1 MRWKKNQSESL
12 YIKLNLRNRKLLKIY
27 QKRSTDTHLNRLSK
41 SLGTFSSDYEKII
54 MFGDF
59 NVKIDKNH
67 MKPFCESYG
76 LTNLVKQ
83 LTCYKNP
90 TNPSSI
96 DLLLTNV
103 PRSF

>member
-1 MRWKKNQSESL
+1 M
-12 YIKLNLRNRKLLKIY
+12 LKIH

-67 MKPFCESYG
+67 MKPICESYG